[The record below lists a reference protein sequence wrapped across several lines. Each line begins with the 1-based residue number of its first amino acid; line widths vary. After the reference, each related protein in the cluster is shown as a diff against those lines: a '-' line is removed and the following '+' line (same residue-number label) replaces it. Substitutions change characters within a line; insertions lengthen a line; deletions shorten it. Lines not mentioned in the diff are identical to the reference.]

1 MDQRDCPGVA
11 GGGLRSAPVITRP
24 SRNHRG
30 SAGLLAACGRQP
42 RCSSP
47 DVKGFAHKNVGRGVA
62 LATIAIV
69 LLAVGT
75 SHLVGQGSGPGSSPA
90 DLLIRNVRIVHGD
103 GRVTPRANALV
114 RGGVIDLIQPL
125 QSPVPAGA
133 DAPARHILDG
143 TGRTLIP
150 GLIDAHVHVQTWG
163 LPLYLRY
170 GVTTVRDLHNDA
182 AYIFP
187 LAADDTLD
195 QPRIVSSG
203 PIFDGPGGDPK
214 TTVIVSTVGEAR
226 AAVRRQIDAGARV
239 IEVSPRVGPWLMSV
253 LASEARARGVPVAA
267 HLGATTATQ
276 AADLLVTS
284 IEHLSGIAESA
295 SPESG
300 RLVQAHADF
309 FGGWTAAQLAWRQL
323 SIQRLEDV
331 ARDLVAR
338 GVTIV
343 PTLVAHEAVF
353 RLADAAITQ
362 DPALAVVPPGLIA
375 GAWKPSDVMARAK
388 WTPQILAQFKQSFPV
403 LQQFA
408 GIYAR
413 LGGRIAAGS
422 DVGQAFVIPGFA
434 LHRELELLV
443 DSGLSP
449 AQAIRAATVD
459 AAALLGLKD
468 RVGVID
474 GGMAADLVLLDGDPL
489 ADIRN
494 TRRIVAVIKNGI
506 VVEPWDLLSR
516 GARGLHTPAFASGL
530 KTRPPLLTFR
540 TRGSPHCGA
549 LGPPFTWNPGSS
561 DPGIHRRPAACG
573 RSAA

>member
-1 MDQRDCPGVA
+1 
-11 GGGLRSAPVITRP
+11 
-24 SRNHRG
+24 
-30 SAGLLAACGRQP
+30 
-42 RCSSP
+42 
-47 DVKGFAHKNVGRGVA
+47 
-62 LATIAIV
+62 
-69 LLAVGT
+69 
-75 SHLVGQGSGPGSSPA
+75 
-90 DLLIRNVRIVHGD
+90 
-103 GRVTPRANALV
+103 
-114 RGGVIDLIQPL
+114 
-125 QSPVPAGA
+125 
-133 DAPARHILDG
+133 
-143 TGRTLIP
+143 
-150 GLIDAHVHVQTWG
+150 
-163 LPLYLRY
+163 
-170 GVTTVRDLHNDA
+170 
-182 AYIFP
+182 
-187 LAADDTLD
+187 
-195 QPRIVSSG
+195 
-203 PIFDGPGGDPK
+203 
-214 TTVIVSTVGEAR
+214 
-226 AAVRRQIDAGARV
+226 
-239 IEVSPRVGPWLMSV
+239 MSV

-494 TRRIVAVIKNGI
+494 TRRIVAVIKNG
-506 VVEPWDLLSR
+506 VVVSGAYDKARGVSDGLRPDFALQASSRSRRSASRGGGQRYGGPPKFHTNAEDPASITHRLSR
-516 GARGLHTPAFASGL
+516 GARGLHTPGL
-530 KTRPPLLTFR
+530 TALKPRTGSYCRPP
-540 TRGSPHCGA
+540 
-549 LGPPFTWNPGSS
+549 
-561 DPGIHRRPAACG
+561 ACG